1 MHADDRSQPLQ
12 VENRLQHALDL
23 SFRYLGRR
31 DRTALEVRK
40 QLQKSD
46 VASSVADQ
54 AITELER
61 LGFLDDARYAQRFA
75 EDRRA
80 LDGWGTERIER
91 RLLDVGVPAE
101 LVAAELGCR
110 ANSDE
115 LKAAVDV
122 LRRRMATPPSDDR
135 ERERALGFLA
145 RRGYSLELAYDA
157 VRSFERG

>member
-1 MHADDRSQPLQ
+1 MHADDRSRPLQ
-12 VENRLQHALDL
+12 AESRLQHALDL

-40 QLQKSD
+40 QLQRSD
-46 VASSVADQ
+46 VETSVADQ

-91 RLLDVGVPAE
+91 RLLEVGVPAE

-145 RRGYSLELAYDA
+145 RRGYSLDLAYDA

>member
-12 VENRLQHALDL
+12 VESRLQHALDL

-31 DRTALEVRK
+31 DRTALEVRR

-61 LGFLDDARYAQRFA
+61 LGFVDDARYAQRFA

-91 RLLDVGVPAE
+91 RLLDVGVPAV
-101 LVAAELGCR
+101 LVAAELGSR

-122 LRRRMATPPSDDR
+122 LRRRMAAPPSDDR